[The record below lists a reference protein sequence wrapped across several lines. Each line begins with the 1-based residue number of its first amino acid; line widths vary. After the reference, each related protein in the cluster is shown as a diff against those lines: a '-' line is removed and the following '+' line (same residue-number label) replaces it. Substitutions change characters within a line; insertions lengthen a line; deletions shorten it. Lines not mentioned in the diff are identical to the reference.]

1 MAGVTVR
8 KHPAPLQPPTLRYT
22 IPTACRED
30 FLRDFGVGSKALLAH
45 RIASAAFSDLV
56 APYDILRTPYAFD
69 HAVLFTLGGEG
80 RARVDGEDWVLEPG
94 SVLLLPA
101 SGEQHFWTEG
111 RWSMLWFHLA
121 RCPYWDRLVPA
132 PSLRRAMWAGELQ
145 TLGRLFLEERA
156 RARPDTAWLLESYV
170 KSMALLLE
178 RETRTPAPTPLEARR
193 PALEALWKAVSDH
206 PERSWTLGACA
217 EACACSTRTL
227 QAAVREAYG
236 QPLTALVTRLRMERA
251 RVLLEHTTWTLAELA
266 ARVGYENAFA
276 FSRAFKRET
285 GQSPQAFRDKA
296 TGR

>member
-8 KHPAPLQPPTLRYT
+8 KPPVPLQPPTLRYT

-30 FLRDFGVGSKALLAH
+30 FLRDFGVGSKALHAH

-69 HAVLFTLGGEG
+69 HMILFTLGGAG
-80 RARVDGEDWVLEPG
+80 RARAGGEDWALEPG

-101 SGEQHFWTEG
+101 TGEQHFWTDG
-111 RWSMLWFHLA
+111 HWSVLWFHLA
-121 RCPYWDRLVPA
+121 RCAYWDRLVSA
-132 PSLRRAMWAGELQ
+132 PSLRRAQWASELQ

-178 RETRTPAPTPLEARR
+178 RETQMPARTPLEARR
-193 PALEALWKAVSDH
+193 PALEALWKAVSEH
-206 PERSWTLGACA
+206 PERSWSLAACA
-217 EACACSTRTL
+217 QACACSPRTL

-236 QPLTALVTRLRMERA
+236 QPLMALVTRLRMERA
-251 RVLLEHTTWTLAELA
+251 RVLLEHTAWTLAELA
-266 ARVGYENAFA
+266 AQVGYENAFA

-285 GQSPQAFRDKA
+285 GQSPHAFRTRA